1 MGLGGLELG
10 VEEGLVGGERGGE
23 MRGEDVL
30 GGEEMGS
37 NIGINML
44 EPSVSL
50 LRLSTNYRGVIEHF
64 WF

>member
-23 MRGEDVL
+23 MGGEDVF

-37 NIGINML
+37 IL
-44 EPSVSL
+44 FLFSL
-50 LRLSTNYRGVIEHF
+50 SC
-64 WF
+64 